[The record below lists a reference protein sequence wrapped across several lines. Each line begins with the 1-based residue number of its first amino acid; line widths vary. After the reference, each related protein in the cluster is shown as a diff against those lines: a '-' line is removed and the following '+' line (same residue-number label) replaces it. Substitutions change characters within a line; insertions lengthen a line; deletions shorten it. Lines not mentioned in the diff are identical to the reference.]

1 MLKAECAKSR
11 RVVATSSV
19 LVGIGAVK
27 APPRSRRDDLDEPR
41 GALIPT
47 SPQRDVAD
55 LKPP

>member
-41 GALIPT
+41 GAMIST
-47 SPQRDVAD
+47 GPQRDVAD
-55 LKPP
+55 L